1 LTPLIVKFIILYVY
15 KIQNFGVRVSDG
27 SNVCIK
33 LFADIKLYLEI
44 ESNSDNHVL
53 QNPINKVSL
62 YD

>member
-1 LTPLIVKFIILYVY
+1 MY